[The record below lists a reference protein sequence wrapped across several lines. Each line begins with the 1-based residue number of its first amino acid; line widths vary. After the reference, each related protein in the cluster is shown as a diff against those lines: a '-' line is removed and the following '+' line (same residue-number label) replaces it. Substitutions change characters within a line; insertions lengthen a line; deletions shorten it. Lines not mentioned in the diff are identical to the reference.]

1 MLTQKLLT
9 QNLGRRQLG
18 AIALGPISSMKISV
32 GYNNFMKKE
41 SKKQAS
47 RIKSIPIDDIAVLDL
62 LMNQGLEQ
70 TRGAPTTQLL
80 QLVLDNIPQAVF
92 WKNRESV
99 YVWCNRNFAFD
110 AGVETP
116 AKIVGKTDFDLAW
129 TNEQAHF
136 FQEVDQRVMGTNT
149 PEYQIIEPQ
158 AQADGK
164 QAWLE
169 TNKLP
174 LHDNNGNVVGILG
187 TYEDITERKEASEA
201 LQRAHNELETR
212 VIERTAAEREQRAL
226 AEALRDTAA
235 LLSSTLN
242 LDEVLD
248 RILIAIGRV
257 VPHET
262 ANIILMKGSQASV
275 VRFRDHA
282 GKYSL
287 SPNLNRIFSLEEL
300 PILIEMASTHQLM
313 NLADTLSTPNWI
325 ERPETAWVRSFLG
338 APIEMEGKVIGF
350 INLNSA
356 TPNFF
361 DALDAERL
369 RIFADQAAIAIDNA
383 RLYENAKELAI
394 LQERQRLAR
403 DLHDAVTQTL
413 WSASLIADVLPT
425 VWAENH
431 DEGQR
436 SLEKLQRLTRGALAE
451 MRTLLLELRPTALVE
466 STLGDLINQLAEAVM
481 SHKKMDMTVQVEGQC
496 SLPPDIQIGIYRL
509 AQESLNNIAKH
520 SRATQANIYLQCES
534 ARIKLVIQDNGR
546 GFDPTQ
552 ILSERLGLG
561 IMRERAESIG
571 AQLEISSKPGQGVC
585 VTIVWPADGKE
596 KTK

>member
-1 MLTQKLLT
+1 
-9 QNLGRRQLG
+9 
-18 AIALGPISSMKISV
+18 
-32 GYNNFMKKE
+32 MKKE
-41 SKKQAS
+41 AEKQTA
-47 RIKSIPIDDIAVLDL
+47 RIKSMPIDDIAVLGL

-70 TRGAPTTQLL
+70 TREAIPTTQLL

-92 WKNRESV
+92 WKNRDSV

-129 TNEQAHF
+129 THEQAHF
-136 FQEVDQRVMGTNT
+136 FQQVDQRVMRANT
-149 PEYQIIEPQ
+149 PEYQIVEPQ
-158 AQADGK
+158 TQADGK

-174 LHDNNGNVVGILG
+174 LHDNDGNVVGILG
-187 TYEDITERKEASEA
+187 TYEDITERKEAGEA
-201 LQRAHNELETR
+201 LQRAHDELETR
-212 VIERTAAEREQRAL
+212 VKERTAAEREQRTL

-262 ANIILMKGSQASV
+262 ANIILMNGSQASV
-275 VRFRDHA
+275 VRFRDRV
-282 GKYSL
+282 GKYNL

-338 APIEMEGKVIGF
+338 APIEMDGKVIGF

-383 RLYENAKELAI
+383 RLYENAQELAT

-425 VWAENH
+425 VWAENI
-431 DEGQR
+431 DEGKR

-451 MRTLLLELRPTALVE
+451 MRTLLLELRPTALAE
-466 STLGDLINQLAEAVM
+466 SKLGDLMEQLAESVM
-481 SHKKMDMTVQVEGQC
+481 SHKKMDMKVQVDGQC

-520 SRATQANIYLQCES
+520 SRATQANIHLQCEP

-546 GFDPTQ
+546 GFDPNQ
-552 ILSERLGLG
+552 ISSERLGFG

-571 AQLEISSKPGQGVC
+571 AHLEISSEPGQGVC
-585 VTIVWPADGKE
+585 VTIIWPADGKGITE
-596 KTK
+596 